1 MMRNLGLGLLLN
13 VQMKMRLSCLDINF
27 IEMSRRYST
36 NKNNSSLHGSMTNTN
51 PTVISAIRKLKE
63 ESEMLL
69 REHKR
74 YKVLNHH
81 ISRENIREINR
92 SKQESFFSAVQD
104 SARYDREVKKEYEKK
119 KIEEVK
125 KRFMVN
131 QKEREKNKLMI

>member
-1 MMRNLGLGLLLN
+1 
-13 VQMKMRLSCLDINF
+13 MKNEIICSTINF

-36 NKNNSSLHGSMTNTN
+36 NKNNSSLGGTMTDTS

-81 ISRENIREINR
+81 ISRENIKGINQ
-92 SKQESFFSAVQD
+92 SKQESFFSSVKQ
-104 SARYDREVKKEYEKK
+104 SAQFDR
-119 KIEEVK
+119 
-125 KRFMVN
+125 
-131 QKEREKNKLMI
+131 